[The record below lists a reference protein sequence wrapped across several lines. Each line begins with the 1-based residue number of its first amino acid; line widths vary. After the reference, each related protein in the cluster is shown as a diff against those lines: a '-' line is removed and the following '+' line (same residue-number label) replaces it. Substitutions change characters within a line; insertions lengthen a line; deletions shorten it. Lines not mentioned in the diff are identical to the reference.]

1 MEGTGSEVKYTT
13 TTSLD
18 LEEYRK
24 YVKTMQGNQLKN
36 NVIAIVACIWLLA
49 AGAFNVYN
57 GRTILG
63 FFMIVVGIGAP
74 ILVRVGAA
82 NQTVRDFDKIMEA
95 GGGNFRVRFY
105 EDRFET
111 QNDTSHGVHEYSK
124 LYNVIES
131 DSAFYLEIEQGRS
144 VIIQKKNCSDELI
157 AFLRTL
163 K

>member
-1 MEGTGSEVKYTT
+1 MADSKSEVRFMTE
-13 TTSLD
+13 TSLD
-18 LEEYRK
+18 LAEYKK
-24 YVKTMQGNQLKN
+24 YVKTMQGSQLKN
-36 NVIAIVACIWLLA
+36 NIIAIAACIWLLG
-49 AGAFNVYN
+49 AGAYNIYN

-63 FFMIVVGIGAP
+63 LFMIIVGVGAP

-82 NQTVRDFDKIMEA
+82 NQTQRDFDKIMEA

-105 EDRFET
+105 DDRFET
-111 QNDTSHGVHEYSK
+111 QNDTSHGVHEYKK
-124 LYNVIES
+124 LYNVVES
-131 DSAFYLEIEQGRS
+131 DSAFYLEVEQGRS